1 MACHAIPRFQSMG
14 GTPTAN
20 NTDQLQVLGNCG
32 ATIPHQGILAER
44 KFDPFFMA
52 YVTMKLYLQK

>member
-1 MACHAIPRFQSMG
+1 MG